1 MFEYITTMRLQRI
14 HNTTESETPE
24 MSDPLKDRRLLV
36 CNCDK
41 TMTIDGA
48 GLRDALGLPG
58 ETNVNTQLCRSQI
71 DNFRA
76 ALQTGEPVMVACT
89 QEAPVFSE
97 VAEEAG
103 GADVAFVNIREQ
115 AGWSKAGPQA
125 LPKMAALIT
134 EAAYQPNPTGLT
146 TLKSDGTC
154 LVYGVGQT
162 ALDVARQ
169 LSGRLSVT
177 LLLKD
182 ASEAIPPMRVDVPI
196 YRGTIAGATGT
207 LGGFQVTLNGHAP
220 MTPSSRDEFAFE
232 APRDNVRTEC
242 DLILDVSGDTP
253 LFTPGQ
259 RRDGYFRADPDQPGA
274 VAQAMFE
281 ITDMLGEF
289 EKPIYVNYNADICAH
304 SRSGRVGCTNC
315 LDVCPTGAITPDG
328 DHVAIDPAI
337 CGGCGQCN
345 AVCPTG
351 AASYAYPQREDLIGR
366 AQTLLKAYASAGG
379 RDPVVLVHDQSH
391 GRELISAMA
400 RFGRGLPA
408 NVLPFALHSVAML
421 GHDLICAMVASGAGR
436 VVVLAAP
443 KQAEELE
450 ALHAQAELAQ
460 TFMREL
466 GYGEEARVEV
476 LVEADPDAVESH
488 LHDTPAPAPVSAQP
502 FLPIGSKRDIARMA
516 INKLH
521 EGAGSEA
528 ELIAL
533 PDSAP
538 YGRVNVDTEACTLC
552 LACVGACPT
561 GALLD
566 GEDTLQ
572 LRFIE
577 QNCVQCG
584 ICKSTC
590 PETAIS
596 LEPRYNFRQEA
607 GSPIVLNEDE
617 PFACV
622 RCGKPFG
629 SKKAIDGIIAKLE
642 GKHWMFSSGK
652 QTELLKMCDNCRVVA
667 MAESSSDPFKM
678 GEVPRT
684 RTTEDYIME
693 RDDGDKD

>member
-1 MFEYITTMRLQRI
+1 M
-14 HNTTESETPE
+14 NTRERNTPE
-24 MSDPLKDRRLLV
+24 MNDPLQGRRLLV
-36 CNCDK
+36 CNCEN
-41 TMTIDGA
+41 TMEMDG
-48 GLRDALGLPG
+48 GTLSDALGLSNTP
-58 ETNVNTQLCRSQI
+58 NVNTQLCRRQI
-71 DNFRA
+71 DNYRA
-76 ALQTGEPVMVACT
+76 ALQTGEPVIVACT
-89 QEAPVFSE
+89 QEAPVFNE
-97 VAEEAG
+97 VAEDMG
-103 GADVAFVNIREQ
+103 GADVSFVNIREQ
-115 AGWSKAGPQA
+115 AGWSEAGAHAQ
-125 LPKMAALIT
+125 PKMAALIA

-146 TLKSDGTC
+146 TLKSDGVC
-154 LVYGVGQT
+154 LVYGAGQQ

-169 LSGRLSVT
+169 LSSRLSVT
-177 LLLKD
+177 LVLKD
-182 ASEAIPPMRVDVPI
+182 ARDALPPEQVDVPI
-196 YRGTIAGATGT
+196 YRGAIAGATGT
-207 LGGFQVTLNGHAP
+207 LGGFEITFNGHAP
-220 MTPSSRDEFAFE
+220 MKPSSRDELAFQGGQ
-232 APRDNVRTEC
+232 DNVRSEC
-242 DLILDVSGDTP
+242 DLILDLSGDTP
-253 LFTPGQ
+253 LFSPGQ
-259 RRDGYFRADPDQPGA
+259 RRDGYFRADPNQPGA

-281 ITDMLGEF
+281 ITDMVGEF
-289 EKPIYVNYNADICAH
+289 EKPLYVRYNADICAH

-315 LDVCPTGAITPDG
+315 LDVCPTGAITPNG

-488 LHDTPAPAPVSAQP
+488 LHDAAAPAPVSAQP

-516 INKLH
+516 ISKLH

-533 PDSAP
+533 PEVAP

-590 PETAIS
+590 PETAIT

-607 GSPIVLNEDE
+607 ASPIVLNEDE

-642 GKHWMFSSGK
+642 GKHWMFESGK

-667 MAESSSDPFKM
+667 MAESSNDPFKM

>member
-1 MFEYITTMRLQRI
+1 M
-14 HNTTESETPE
+14 N
-24 MSDPLKDRRLLV
+24 DPLQGRRLLV
-36 CNCDK
+36 CNCEN
-41 TMTIDGA
+41 TMEMDG
-48 GLRDALGLPG
+48 GTLSDALGLSNTP
-58 ETNVNTQLCRSQI
+58 NVNTQLCRRQI
-71 DNFRA
+71 DNYRA
-76 ALQTGEPVMVACT
+76 ALQTGEPVIVACT
-89 QEAPVFSE
+89 QEAPVFNE
-97 VAEEAG
+97 VAEDMG
-103 GADVAFVNIREQ
+103 GADVSYVNIREQ
-115 AGWSKAGPQA
+115 AGWSEAGAHAQ
-125 LPKMAALIT
+125 PKMAALIA

-146 TLKSDGTC
+146 TLKSDGVC
-154 LVYGVGQT
+154 LVYGAGQQ

-169 LSGRLSVT
+169 LSSRLSVT
-177 LLLKD
+177 LVLKD
-182 ASEAIPPMRVDVPI
+182 ARDALPPEQVDVPI
-196 YRGTIAGATGT
+196 YRGAIAGATGT
-207 LGGFQVTLNGHAP
+207 LGGFEITFNGHAP
-220 MTPSSRDEFAFE
+220 MKPSSRDELAFQG
-232 APRDNVRTEC
+232 AQDNVRSEC
-242 DLILDVSGDTP
+242 DLILDLSGDTP
-253 LFTPGQ
+253 LFSPGQ
-259 RRDGYFRADPDQPGA
+259 RRDGYFRADPNQPGA

-281 ITDMLGEF
+281 ITDMVGEF
-289 EKPIYVNYNADICAH
+289 EKPLYVRYNADICAH

-315 LDVCPTGAITPDG
+315 LDVCPTGAITPNG

-516 INKLH
+516 ISKLH
-521 EGAGSEA
+521 EGADSEA

-533 PDSAP
+533 PEAAP

-590 PETAIS
+590 PETAIT
-596 LEPRYNFRQEA
+596 LEPRYNFRHEA
-607 GSPIVLNEDE
+607 ASPIVLNEDE

-642 GKHWMFSSGK
+642 GKHWMFESGK

-667 MAESSSDPFKM
+667 MAESSNDPFKM

>member
-1 MFEYITTMRLQRI
+1 M
-14 HNTTESETPE
+14 NTRERNTPE
-24 MSDPLKDRRLLV
+24 MNDPLQGRRLLV
-36 CNCDK
+36 CNCEN
-41 TMTIDGA
+41 TMEMDG
-48 GLRDALGLPG
+48 GTLSDALGLSNTP
-58 ETNVNTQLCRSQI
+58 NVNTQLCRRQI
-71 DNFRA
+71 DNYRA
-76 ALQTGEPVMVACT
+76 ALQTGEPVIVACT
-89 QEAPVFSE
+89 QEAPVFNE
-97 VAEEAG
+97 VAEDMG
-103 GADVAFVNIREQ
+103 GADVSFVNIREQ
-115 AGWSKAGPQA
+115 AGWSEAGAHAQ
-125 LPKMAALIT
+125 PKMAALIA

-146 TLKSDGTC
+146 TLKSDGVC
-154 LVYGVGQT
+154 LVYGAGQQ

-169 LSGRLSVT
+169 LSSRLSVT
-177 LLLKD
+177 LVLKD
-182 ASEAIPPMRVDVPI
+182 ARDALPPEQVDVPI
-196 YRGTIAGATGT
+196 YRGAIAGATGT
-207 LGGFQVTLNGHAP
+207 LGGFEITFNGHAP
-220 MTPSSRDEFAFE
+220 MKPSSRDELAFQG
-232 APRDNVRTEC
+232 AQDNVRSEC
-242 DLILDVSGDTP
+242 DLILDLSGDTP
-253 LFTPGQ
+253 LFSPGQ
-259 RRDGYFRADPDQPGA
+259 RRDGYFRADPNQPGA

-281 ITDMLGEF
+281 ITDMVGEF
-289 EKPIYVNYNADICAH
+289 EKPLYVRYNADICAH

-315 LDVCPTGAITPDG
+315 LDVCPTGAITPNG

-391 GRELISAMA
+391 GRELVSAMA

-488 LHDTPAPAPVSAQP
+488 LHDAAAPAPVSAQP

-516 INKLH
+516 ISKLH

-533 PDSAP
+533 PEVAP

-590 PETAIS
+590 PETAIT

-642 GKHWMFSSGK
+642 GKHWMFESGK

-667 MAESSSDPFKM
+667 MAESSNDPFKM

>member
-1 MFEYITTMRLQRI
+1 
-14 HNTTESETPE
+14 
-24 MSDPLKDRRLLV
+24 MSDNLKGRRLLV
-36 CNCDK
+36 CNCEK
-41 TMTIDGA
+41 TMDLDG
-48 GLRDALGLPG
+48 GKLSEALGLSDSL
-58 ETNVNTQLCRSQI
+58 NVNTQLCRRQL
-71 DNFRA
+71 DNYRA
-76 ALQTGEPVMVACT
+76 AVQSGEPVMVACT
-89 QEAPVFSE
+89 QEAPLFGE
-97 VAEEAG
+97 VAEEM
-103 GADVAFVNIREQ
+103 GAAEPAYVNIREQ
-115 AGWSKAGPQA
+115 AGWSEAGASA

-146 TLKSDGTC
+146 TLKSEGVC
-154 LVYGVGQT
+154 LVYGAGQQ

-169 LSGRLSVT
+169 LSSRLSVT
-177 LLLKD
+177 LVLKD
-182 ASEAIPPMRVDVPI
+182 ASDAIPPAQVDVPI
-196 YRGTIAGATGT
+196 YRGTIAGTTGT
-207 LGGFQVTLNGHAP
+207 LGGFEVTFNGHAP
-220 MTPSSRDEFAFE
+220 MKPSSRDEFAFE
-232 APRDNVRTEC
+232 APQDNVRSEC

-259 RRDGYFRADPDQPGA
+259 RRDGYFRADPNQPGA
-274 VAQAMFE
+274 VARAMFE
-281 ITDMLGEF
+281 ITDMVGEF
-289 EKPIYVNYNADICAH
+289 EKPIYVSYNADICAH
-304 SRSGRVGCTNC
+304 SRSGKVGCTNC

-328 DHVAIDPAI
+328 DHVSIDPAI

-351 AASYAYPQREDLIGR
+351 AASYAYPHREDLIGR

-379 RDPVVLVHDQSH
+379 RDPVVLVHDATD
-391 GRELISAMA
+391 GRELVSAMS

-436 VVVLAAP
+436 VVVLASP

-466 GYGEEARVEV
+466 GYGEDARVEV
-476 LVEADPDAVESH
+476 LVEADPDAVEST
-488 LHDTPAPAPVSAQP
+488 LHDTPAPTPVTAQP
-502 FLPIGSKRDIARMA
+502 FLPIGSKRDIARLA
-516 INKLH
+516 ISKLR
-521 EGAGSEA
+521 EGAGSDA

-533 PDSAP
+533 PESAP
-538 YGRVNVDTEACTLC
+538 YGRVNVDTDACTLC
-552 LACVGACPT
+552 LACVSACPAS
-561 GALLD
+561 ALLD

-590 PETAIS
+590 PESAIT

-607 GSPIVLNEDE
+607 ANPIVLNEDE

-642 GKHWMFSSGK
+642 GKHWMFESNK
-652 QTELLKMCDNCRVVA
+652 QTELLKMCDNCRIVA
-667 MAESSSDPFKM
+667 MAESSNDPFKM

-693 RDDGDKD
+693 RDDSDKD

>member
-1 MFEYITTMRLQRI
+1 M
-14 HNTTESETPE
+14 N
-24 MSDPLKDRRLLV
+24 DPLQGRRLLV
-36 CNCDK
+36 CNCEN
-41 TMTIDGA
+41 TMEMDG
-48 GLRDALGLPG
+48 GTLSDALGLSNTP
-58 ETNVNTQLCRSQI
+58 NVNTQLCRRQI
-71 DNFRA
+71 DNYRA
-76 ALQTGEPVMVACT
+76 ALQSGEPVIVACT

-97 VAEEAG
+97 VAEDMG
-103 GADVAFVNIREQ
+103 GADVSFVNIREQ
-115 AGWSKAGPQA
+115 AGWSDAGAEAQ
-125 LPKMAALIT
+125 PKMAALIA

-146 TLKSDGTC
+146 TLKSDGVC
-154 LVYGVGQT
+154 LVYGAGQQ

-169 LSGRLSVT
+169 LSSRLSVT
-177 LLLKD
+177 LVLKD
-182 ASEAIPPMRVDVPI
+182 ARDALPPEQVDVPI
-196 YRGTIAGATGT
+196 YRGAIAGATGT
-207 LGGFQVTLNGHAP
+207 LGGFEITFNGHAP
-220 MTPSSRDEFAFE
+220 MKPSSRDEFAFQG
-232 APRDNVRTEC
+232 AQDNVRSEC
-242 DLILDVSGDTP
+242 DLILDLSGDTP
-253 LFTPGQ
+253 LFSPGQ
-259 RRDGYFRADPDQPGA
+259 RRDGYFRADPNQPGA

-281 ITDMLGEF
+281 ITDMVGEF
-289 EKPIYVNYNADICAH
+289 EKPLYVRYNADICAH

-315 LDVCPTGAITPDG
+315 LDVCPTGAITPNG

-379 RDPVVLVHDQSH
+379 RDPVMLVHDQSH

-450 ALHAQAELAQ
+450 ALHSQAELAQ
-460 TFMREL
+460 TFMREV

-488 LHDTPAPAPVSAQP
+488 LHDTPAPGPVTAQP

-516 INKLH
+516 ISKLH

-590 PETAIS
+590 PETAIT

-642 GKHWMFSSGK
+642 GKHWMFESGK

-667 MAESSSDPFKM
+667 MAESSNDPFKM

-693 RDDGDKD
+693 RDDSDKD

>member
-1 MFEYITTMRLQRI
+1 MT
-14 HNTTESETPE
+14 NTPKS
-24 MSDPLKDRRLLV
+24 RRLLV
-36 CNCDK
+36 CDCEK
-41 TMTIDGA
+41 TMEIEGGT
-48 GLRDALGLPG
+48 LSDALGLS
-58 ETNVNTQLCRSQI
+58 TSLNVNTQLCRRQI
-71 DNFRA
+71 DNYRA
-76 ALQTGEPVMVACT
+76 AVQSGEPVTVACT

-97 VAEEAG
+97 VAEDMG
-103 GADVAFVNIREQ
+103 GADVSFVNIREQ
-115 AGWSKAGPQA
+115 AGWSEAGANAQ
-125 LPKMAALIT
+125 PKMAALIA

-146 TLKSDGTC
+146 TLKSEGVC
-154 LVYGVGQT
+154 LVYGAGQQ

-177 LLLKD
+177 LVLKD
-182 ASEAIPPMRVDVPI
+182 AADAIPPEQVDVPI
-196 YRGTIAGATGT
+196 YRGLIAGATGT
-207 LGGFQVTLNGHAP
+207 LGGFQITFNGHAP
-220 MTPSSRDEFAFE
+220 MKPSSRDEFAFE
-232 APRDNVRTEC
+232 GAQDDVRSEC
-242 DLILDVSGDTP
+242 DLILDLSGESP
-253 LFTPGQ
+253 LFSPGQ
-259 RRDGYFRADPDQPGA
+259 RRDGYFRADPNQPGA

-281 ITDMLGEF
+281 ITDMVGEF
-289 EKPIYVNYNADICAH
+289 EKPLYVRYNADICAH
-304 SRSGRVGCTNC
+304 SRSGKVGCTNC
-315 LDVCPTGAITPDG
+315 LDVCPTGAIIPYG
-328 DHVAIDPAI
+328 EHVAIDTAI

-379 RDPVVLVHDQSH
+379 RDPVILVHDQSH

-436 VVVLAAP
+436 VVMLASP

-488 LHDTPAPAPVSAQP
+488 LHDAPAPAPVSAQP

-516 INKLH
+516 IAKLR

-533 PDSAP
+533 PESAP
-538 YGRVNVDTEACTLC
+538 YGRVKVDNEACTLC

-590 PETAIS
+590 PETAIT

-607 GSPIVLNEDE
+607 ASPIVLNEDE

-642 GKHWMFSSGK
+642 GKHWMFESGK

-667 MAESSSDPFKM
+667 MAESSNDPFKT
-678 GEVPRT
+678 GEVPRV

-693 RDDGDKD
+693 RDDTDKD